1 MESIE
6 DSIWA
11 MILCGIL
18 ALFIW
23 AVAYQKKFFHL
34 PEEDFTKKYPRFI
47 DLVFVFATYF
57 IISIFF
63 VKTIYHT
70 LKTYYPDLPF
80 VGYLSL
86 LNFLTFSLIL
96 FFLLAYFLF
105 MNTKILKGIIK
116 EDFSEKKTLTYDVV
130 MGLLA
135 LFVILPV
142 TCFCSSLLEIVFY
155 LAFQI
160 KNIPDQSAV
169 KFLKSTLEHPPF
181 FILAIVTITVLAPII
196 EELLF
201 RGFLQSYLK
210 KYIGRKL
217 AVCSSALLFSL
228 FHFTYEQKIANIFII
243 SVLFTLGLMLGF
255 IYERQKSLISSVAL
269 HAGFN
274 IMSILNIII
283 LKDYSFI

>member
-1 MESIE
+1 MESLE
-6 DSIWA
+6 SSIWA
-11 MILCGIL
+11 MILSGIL

-34 PEEDFTKKYPRFI
+34 PGDYTQKHPRFF
-47 DLVFVFATYF
+47 DLIFVFAVYF
-57 IISIFF
+57 FISIFF
-63 VKTIYHT
+63 AKKIYLS
-70 LKTYYPDLPF
+70 LKTHYPDLPF

-86 LNFLTFSLIL
+86 LNFLTFSSIL
-96 FFLLAYFLF
+96 FLLFLYFLF
-105 MNTKILKGIIK
+105 IDKKILKGIIK
-116 EDFSEKKTLTYDVV
+116 EDLPKKTTLTYDVV

-135 LFVILPV
+135 LFIILPV
-142 TCFCSSLLEIVFY
+142 TCFFSSLLEIFFY
-155 LAFQI
+155 IAFQI

-169 KFLKSTLEHPPF
+169 KFLKSTLENPPF
-181 FILAIVTITVLAPII
+181 FILAIVTITILAPII

-217 AVCSSALLFSL
+217 AICSSALLFSL
-228 FHFTYEQKIANIFII
+228 FHFTFEQKIANIFII

-255 IYERQKSLISSVAL
+255 IYERQKSLVASVAL